1 MWCGLRMMVGL
12 GFGTDTITMAV
23 QTTVWRLKAPA
34 SAEQSSTAP
43 TSPET
48 ELLHLRA
55 LLEIEGIGALTIRK
69 WLNAAGSLA
78 AVWNAS
84 DTQLS
89 QWLSAAQRKKFLQR
103 RDRGIGSEWLEAYE
117 RLGIMAIS
125 WTDPAYPAL
134 LKEIHDPPLI
144 LYVKGCL
151 PDSSANALA
160 VVGTRHATPYGKQVT
175 EALIQQVSPYRPVI
189 ISGLAKGID
198 TVAHQSAL
206 QAGLSTLAVFGC
218 GLDVVTPRSNQ
229 ALAQHIVEQG
239 GALISEYPLG
249 TPPTPYTF
257 PKRNR
262 IVAGLSQGIV
272 VVEGDLKSGALI
284 TARLGLEEGRSIFAV
299 PGNIFSVGSQ
309 GPLHLI
315 RQGAVAVGCGEDIAK
330 ELNWHLAQGGN
341 YQTAA
346 SPNAEKKDSAAEILA
361 MPVPTKPSLA
371 PEILSTLSEDERTL
385 LQCIPLDAVAI
396 EDLQQTS
403 GLPSAKIN
411 QCLTML
417 ELEGLIVLLPG
428 AKVCRKQR
436 C

>member
-1 MWCGLRMMVGL
+1 M
-12 GFGTDTITMAV
+12 
-23 QTTVWRLKAPA
+23 
-34 SAEQSSTAP
+34 
-43 TSPET
+43 
-48 ELLHLRA
+48 RA

-69 WLNAAGSLA
+69 CLNEAGSAA

-84 DTQLS
+84 NALLSRSLSVTQ
-89 QWLSAAQRKKFLQR
+89 REKFLQR
-103 RDRGIGSEWLEAYE
+103 RDRGINSEWLETYA
-117 RLGIMAIS
+117 RLGITVLT
-125 WTDPAYPAL
+125 WTNPAYPSL

-144 LYVKGCL
+144 LYIKGHL
-151 PDSSANALA
+151 PSASFNVLA
-160 VVGTRHATPYGKQVT
+160 VVGTRHATPYGKQAT
-175 EALIQQVSPYRPVI
+175 ESLIQQLSPYKPVI

-206 QAGLSTLAVFGC
+206 QVDLPTLAVFGC
-218 GLDVVTPRSNQ
+218 GLDVITPQSNK
-229 ALAQHIVEQG
+229 ALARQIVEQG

-262 IVAGLSQGIV
+262 IVAGLSHGIV

-299 PGNIFSVGSQ
+299 PGNIFNIGSQ

-315 RQGAVAVGCGEDIAK
+315 RQGALAVGCGEDIAK
-330 ELNWHLAQGGN
+330 ELNWHPLLKENDRTELLAKVERGD
-341 YQTAA
+341 
-346 SPNAEKKDSAAEILA
+346 PAAEILT
-361 MPVPTKPSLA
+361 MPVPTKPGLSL
-371 PEILSTLSEDERTL
+371 EIPSTLSEDEQTL

>member
-1 MWCGLRMMVGL
+1 MMVGL
-12 GFGTDTITMAV
+12 GFGADTITMAIQAKV
-23 QTTVWRLKAPA
+23 PRTKPLQKNA
-34 SAEQSSTAP
+34 SP
-43 TSPET
+43 PET
-48 ELLHLRA
+48 DVLYIHA
-55 LLEIEGIGALTIRK
+55 LLEVEGIGASTIRK
-69 WLNAAGSLA
+69 LLNAIGSLA

-84 DTQLS
+84 DAVLS
-89 QWLSAAQRKKFLQR
+89 RWLSPIQREKFLQR
-103 RDRGIGSEWLEAYE
+103 RDQGIDSKWLEPYE
-117 RLGIMAIS
+117 RLGITVITS
-125 WTDPAYPAL
+125 TSPAYPAL
-134 LKEIHDPPLI
+134 LKEIHDPPLL
-144 LYVKGCL
+144 LYIKGCL
-151 PDSSANALA
+151 PSVSSQTLA
-160 VVGTRHATPYGKQVT
+160 VVGTRHATPYGKQAT
-175 EALIQQVSPYRPVI
+175 ELLIQQLAPYAPVI

-206 QAGLSTLAVFGC
+206 QTGLPTLAVFGC
-218 GLDVVTPRSNQ
+218 GLDVITPSSNK

-262 IVAGLSQGIV
+262 IVAGMSQGIM

-299 PGNIFSVGSQ
+299 PGPIFSVGSQ

-315 RQGAVAVGCGEDIAK
+315 RQGAVAVGNGEDIAK
-330 ELNWHLAQGGN
+330 ELNWHSQSMGN
-341 YQTAA
+341 HQTGPPITTAT
-346 SPNAEKKDSAAEILA
+346 NDSAADILPITAQTKSGAPLEI
-361 MPVPTKPSLA
+361 P
-371 PEILSTLSEDERTL
+371 STLSGDEQTL
-385 LQCIPLDAVAI
+385 LQCISLTTVAI

-436 C
+436 S